1 MPHPV
6 PSTIR
11 QESPADA
18 LQSAA
23 DSLIAAPGADTMAAA
38 GDTASAAATD
48 STDVLTQLSRDVG
61 EAGRLLITGEWD
73 LFWRQLYGGLA
84 DLVIEFVPRVLVALL
99 VFILFYGLYRG
110 LYSVLSGFLDR
121 SKKVD
126 AGLENLL
133 LKSFRVVG
141 LIFVTL
147 MVLAQLNVD
156 IAALL
161 AAISIAGIAV
171 GFAARDTLE
180 NFISGI
186 TILMDRPFRIGDNIE
201 VQDVYGT
208 VEEITLRSTRIRTL
222 NHEYMV
228 LPNIMMISQKL
239 INHTILGIVRV
250 EIPFSIAYKEY
261 PQQARDVVMKVTE
274 GDGRLHPDYKSE
286 VAVTELGDSSVNM
299 VLRLFLMNPKLEVPI
314 KFEYVEKIREALR
327 EADIEIPF
335 PHLQLF
341 VDEAKALEDS
351 FLLQKNY
358 PEGGRPRA

>member
-1 MPHPV
+1 MPP
-6 PSTIR
+6 
-11 QESPADA
+11 QESPLDPVQSAVDSLLAPTEPGSETVAPARDTAAGVDTADA
-18 LQSAA
+18 L
-23 DSLIAAPGADTMAAA
+23 
-38 GDTASAAATD
+38 
-48 STDVLTQLSRDVG
+48 TQLGRDVG

-84 DLVIEFVPRVLVALL
+84 DLIIEFVPRVLVALL

-110 LYSVLSGFLDR
+110 LHSVLRRFLDS

-133 LKSFRVVG
+133 LKTFRVVG

-186 TILMDRPFRIGDNIE
+186 TILMDKPFRIGDNIE
-201 VQDVYGT
+201 VEDVYGT

-228 LPNIMMISQKL
+228 MPNIMMISQKL

-250 EIPFSIAYKEY
+250 EVPFSIAYKEY
-261 PQQARDVVMKVTE
+261 PQQARDVVITLTE

-299 VLRLFLMNPKLEVPI
+299 VLRLFLMNPKLEMPV

-327 EADIEIPF
+327 AADIEIPF

-351 FLLQKNY
+351 FLLQKDW
-358 PEGGRPRA
+358 PDGGRPRA